1 MAPGPGQDTPV
12 GMIPGAPP
20 MGLQKP
26 ATLPIHQ
33 PVGQQN
39 LPIRLGMTK
48 ETPKGK
54 IHSQLCEFVVLHLFT
69 IHSWVI

>member
-1 MAPGPGQDTPV
+1 
-12 GMIPGAPP
+12 

-26 ATLPIHQ
+26 ATLPICQ

-54 IHSQLCEFVVLHLFT
+54 IHSPLCEFVVLHLFT